1 MRNQVFFGLL
11 AIATVNFGCDL
22 PSPFD
27 SHEDAWNDSAAS
39 EEKGLGRQYAQQPSS
54 IEGTLLGENWL
65 GQKAFLVP
73 VSEDQIRLDVFDQ
86 NGPDGCGVSNGQ
98 SFYTF
103 KDSKQADEAEIKIS
117 ILIPISST
125 QELDVANAEGSFSGQ
140 TQDGKLTV
148 PAKSTTIEF
157 IGSEDGIAG
166 TLEMV
171 SENSQS
177 SVGGKFFAAEC
188 VEE

>member
-1 MRNQVFFGLL
+1 MRNHLFVGLFVMT
-11 AIATVNFGCDL
+11 AFNSGCDL
-22 PSPFD
+22 PSPFN
-27 SHEDAWNDSAAS
+27 SHEDAWKDSAAS
-39 EEKGLGRQYAQQPSS
+39 EEKGQGSRSAQQPSS

-65 GQKAFLVP
+65 GQKAYLVP

-86 NGPDGCGVSNGQ
+86 NGPDGCGVDNGQ

-103 KDSKQADEAEIKIS
+103 KNSKQAEEAEIKIS

-125 QELDVANAEGSFSGQ
+125 QELDLAKAEGSFSSQ

-148 PAKSTTIEF
+148 PAKSATIEF

-166 TLEMV
+166 TLDMV
-171 SENSQS
+171 SEDGQS
-177 SVGGKFFAAEC
+177 SVRGKFLAAEC